1 MRPEIQIPVPHSEL
15 AQRLLVVR
23 FTRGCPFVAMRCCNR
38 RLDSVRGYG
47 LHLQRSFGQ
56 HRIEST
62 YEKVSGGQQAGLRIR
77 APSFDFSDNSGLYF
91 DEDQPR
97 VRPLVVNVTVSDE
110 MALQMGRRIDENSDR
125 GLHSE
130 PDVCCNW
137 VHCRDGRFVGRLGYL
152 STVRWRVSTLRM
164 VRPRAAIN

>member
-1 MRPEIQIPVPHSEL
+1 MRLRFRSPFHIPSWLRDYWWFVL
-15 AQRLLVVR
+15 RGAALLLLCVVAIAAWIR
-23 FTRGCPFVAMRCCNR
+23 SGATDFTYKGP
-38 RLDSVRGYG
+38 LDS
-47 LHLQRSFGQ
+47 
-56 HRIEST
+56 IESID

-137 VHCRDGRFVGRLGYL
+137 VHCRDGRFVGGWATYPRYVGEYRLCAWYA
-152 STVRWRVSTLRM
+152 RER
-164 VRPRAAIN
+164 